1 MLFRSFVRK
10 ITTATTLAAGTASQ
24 VERTWQD
31 QVPIEYHKYGK
42 VFSNEEAQR
51 FPKSRPWDHAIDLV
65 KDAPEL
71 LNCKVYSLPPGQQE
85 LLDAFLKEHEE
96 KGYIRRSKSPYA
108 SPFFFVKKKDGKQ
121 RPVQD
126 YRQLNKYTV

>member
-1 MLFRSFVRK
+1 MAKS
-10 ITTATTLAAGTASQ
+10 I
-24 VERTWQD
+24 
-31 QVPIEYHKYGK
+31 
-42 VFSNEEAQR
+42 SNEEAQR

-96 KGYIRRSKSPYA
+96 KGYIRRSRSHLMLHFLY
-108 SPFFFVKKKDGKQ
+108 VKKERWLVATQ
-121 RPVQD
+121 F
-126 YRQLNKYTV
+126 TIIAS